1 MLRCYRW
8 KYLVSDYHRFHCLK
22 LNKWHLQKWKTPSGP
37 RRTPSVIYSCLI
49 GQMTKGNM
57 KIKSFSND
65 NVKYLIQNKS
75 LVTSRGFL
83 FGPTRRWQRYHNESN
98 ADNVHPPIHRIPEFE
113 KINNAHTVCK
123 WNECGFH
130 FSFPFNEYGA
140 QFGMAIWFAFIEI
153 VTLTPCTNFSKF
165 FFFPRRLEN
174 SDWDFQ
180 WWSMRKNILSSN
192 KCQYN

>member
-1 MLRCYRW
+1 
-8 KYLVSDYHRFHCLK
+8 
-22 LNKWHLQKWKTPSGP
+22 
-37 RRTPSVIYSCLI
+37 
-49 GQMTKGNM
+49 M

-83 FGPTRRWQRYHNESN
+83 FGPTMRWQRYHNESN

-130 FSFPFNEYGA
+130 FGFPFNEYGA
-140 QFGMAIWFAFIEI
+140 QFGMVI
-153 VTLTPCTNFSKF
+153 
-165 FFFPRRLEN
+165 
-174 SDWDFQ
+174 
-180 WWSMRKNILSSN
+180 
-192 KCQYN
+192 